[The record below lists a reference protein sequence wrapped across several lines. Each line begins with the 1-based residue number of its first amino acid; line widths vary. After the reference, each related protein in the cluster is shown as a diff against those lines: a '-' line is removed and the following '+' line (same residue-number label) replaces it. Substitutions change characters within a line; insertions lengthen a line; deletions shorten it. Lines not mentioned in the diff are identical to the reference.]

1 MKSRRFT
8 RRTFLMGAAMA
19 AAGCATGSRIA
30 KAAPS
35 PNEKLNIAGIGVG
48 GKGTS
53 DIWPCRGH
61 NVVALCDVDD
71 VRAAE
76 SIRNFP
82 NATYY
87 KDFRVMLEKEN
98 IDAVTISTPD
108 HTHAVAAMA
117 AMQLGIHVY
126 VQKPLTHTVAE
137 ARMLTEAARRYG
149 VATQMGNQ
157 GHADE
162 GVRQLCEV
170 IWSGA
175 LGDITEVH
183 CWTDRPI
190 WPQGLVD
197 PLAAEE
203 VPAHMDWDL
212 WLGPAP
218 YRDYNAGY
226 APFAWRGWWDFGC
239 GALGDMACHI
249 MDPAYWALH
258 LGAPTSVEC
267 VRQEGNTAQSAP
279 TKSVIRYDFPEREA
293 DGRTWPAVTFYWYDG
308 GELPERPEGIP
319 AEEKLGDGDNGTLF
333 IGSKGFMSCGTYG
346 GNPRLHPEA
355 ENAAVVIPEPYIE
368 RVPDNSPYEDW
379 FRACMGGP
387 AACSNFDYS
396 GPFSEIVLLGNIAL
410 RTGQRIEWDAA
421 NMQVT
426 NLPEANAL
434 LTRDNR
440 EGWKI

>member
-1 MKSRRFT
+1 
-8 RRTFLMGAAMA
+8 
-19 AAGCATGSRIA
+19 
-30 KAAPS
+30 
-35 PNEKLNIAGIGVG
+35 
-48 GKGTS
+48 
-53 DIWPCRGH
+53 
-61 NVVALCDVDD
+61 
-71 VRAAE
+71 
-76 SIRNFP
+76 
-82 NATYY
+82 
-87 KDFRVMLEKEN
+87 
-98 IDAVTISTPD
+98 
-108 HTHAVAAMA
+108 MA

-203 VPAHMDWDL
+203 VPAHLDWDL

-279 TKSVIRYDFPEREA
+279 TKSVIRYDFPKREA
-293 DGRTWPAVTFYWYDG
+293 DGRTWPALTFYWYDG

-319 AEEKLGDGDNGTLF
+319 ASEKLGDGDNGTLF